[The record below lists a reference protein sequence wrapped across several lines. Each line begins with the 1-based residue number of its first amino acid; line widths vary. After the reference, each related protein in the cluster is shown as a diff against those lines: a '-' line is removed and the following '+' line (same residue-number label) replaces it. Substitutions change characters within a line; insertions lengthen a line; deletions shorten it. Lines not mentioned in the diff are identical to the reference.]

1 MRRRRR
7 IGVGVVSVMLTG
19 LATLVPA
26 PAPGLAQTALAR
38 AEAQQAP
45 GVRVEVRELKR
56 TSGDTLTLR
65 AVVVNDSDQKFKVAE
80 GTSLSVP
87 RIYLLDTANRR
98 KYTVVRD
105 EKAKCICS
113 PSPMVK
119 AKSRAEIWAK
129 FGAPPEGVQKLTV
142 VIPQFAPLENV
153 PIRQ

>member
-7 IGVGVVSVMLTG
+7 VAVGVVSTMLIG
-19 LATLVPA
+19 LALLVPA
-26 PAPGLAQTALAR
+26 PAPGRAHTALAR

-65 AVVVNDSDQKFKVAE
+65 LVVVNDSNQRFRVAE

-87 RIYLLDTANRR
+87 KIYLLDTANRR
-98 KYTVVRD
+98 KYTVARD

-113 PSPMVK
+113 PSPVVK

-129 FGAPPEGVQKLTV
+129 FGAPPADVQKLTV

-153 PIRQ
+153 PIRR

>member
-7 IGVGVVSVMLTG
+7 IAVGVVSTLLTG
-19 LATLVPA
+19 LAMLVPA
-26 PAPGLAQTALAR
+26 PTPGRAETAPAR

-65 AVVVNDSDQKFKVAE
+65 VVVVNDSDQKFRVAE

-87 RIYLLDTANRR
+87 KIYLLDTANRR
-98 KYTVVRD
+98 KYTVARD

-113 PSPMVK
+113 PSPVVK
-119 AKSRAEIWAK
+119 AKSRKEIWAK
-129 FGAPPEGVQKLTV
+129 FGAPPEGVRKLTV
-142 VIPQFAPLENV
+142 VIPQFAPLEDV
-153 PIRQ
+153 PIR

>member
-7 IGVGVVSVMLTG
+7 VAVGVVSTLLTG
-19 LATLVPA
+19 LAVLVPA
-26 PAPGLAQTALAR
+26 PAPGQTAPAR

-65 AVVVNDSDQKFKVAE
+65 AVVVNDSDQKFRVAE

-87 RIYLLDTANRR
+87 KIYLLDTANRR
-98 KYTVVRD
+98 KYTVARD

-113 PSPMVK
+113 PSPVVK
-119 AKSRAEIWAK
+119 AKSRKEIWAK

-142 VIPQFAPLENV
+142 VIPQFAPLEDV
-153 PIRQ
+153 PIR